1 MKFAKPLLFIAF
13 LAAISYA
20 KAQEDTS
27 LVNVYFFKNKY
38 FLTETG
44 KRNLKAFIDEH
55 KNDKNLYVVGR
66 CDKWGALEYNDWLS
80 VQRAQTVAKFMQ
92 ANGFPVENIDTI
104 KGYGKRK
111 QLAVGTP
118 KTVDSLNR
126 VVTITGSFAVV
137 KSLIE
142 TKREA
147 PVVKETPKPAPP
159 PPPVA
164 VVKKVIDTVYLA
176 DSIMVPPPYS
186 PEILAINPRPKKG
199 DILKIERSVNVSND
213 TPYVMKKLYVASETM
228 EDKPAVAVAPPPAV
242 APAGPTSNEVSEDS
256 KDLNKEVSDKLK
268 NTKVGESLVLRGINF
283 DNGYHTILKKD
294 MPALQAVLSALKE
307 IPTLKVEIQ
316 GHVCCWPKG
325 EEGFDRDTKE
335 YNLSYNRAQVVY
347 QWLVDNGIDKSR
359 LTFNGYGMKNPLVY
373 PEKNKSD
380 QYKNRRV
387 EFKVTAK

>member
-1 MKFAKPLLFIAF
+1 MKFTKPLLLLVF
-13 LAAISYA
+13 LAAITVTR
-20 KAQEDTS
+20 AQEDTS

-38 FLTETG
+38 FLTEKG
-44 KRNLKAFIDEH
+44 KQNLKQFIDDH
-55 KNDKNLYVVGR
+55 KNDAHLYVVGR
-66 CDKWGALEYNDWLS
+66 CDKWGAVEYNDWLS

-92 ANGFPVENIDTI
+92 DNGFPVANIDTV
-104 KGYGKRK
+104 KGYGKRR
-111 QLAVGTP
+111 QLAIGTP

-147 PVVKETPKPAPP
+147 PVAEAPKPLPP
-159 PPPVA
+159 
-164 VVKKVIDTVYLA
+164 VVKKVIDTVYTN

-186 PEILAINPRPKKG
+186 ADILAINAHPHKG
-199 DILKIERSVNVSND
+199 DILKIERSVLVKSD
-213 TPYVMKKLYVASETM
+213 TPFVNKRLYVAAETM
-228 EDKPAVAVAPPPAV
+228 EEPKVAVAPPPPPAPPAV
-242 APAGPTSNEVSEDS
+242 AAAPESNEISEDTKES
-256 KDLNKEVSDKLK
+256 ELNNEVMKRLR

-294 MPALQAVLSALKE
+294 LPTLQAVLEAMKQ

-316 GHVCCWPKG
+316 GHVCCWPMG
-325 EEGFDRDTKE
+325 EEGFDRQTKE

-347 QWLVDNGIDKSR
+347 QYLVDNGISKDR
-359 LTFNGYGMKNPLVY
+359 LTFNGYGMKKPLVY

-387 EFKVTAK
+387 EFKIVSR

>member
-1 MKFAKPLLFIAF
+1 MKFSKPLLLIVF
-13 LAAISYA
+13 LCAITMV

-38 FLTETG
+38 FLTETA
-44 KRNLKAFIDEH
+44 KRNLKQFIEEH

-92 ANGFPVENIDTI
+92 ANGFPVDNIDTI
-104 KGYGKRK
+104 KGYGKRR

-118 KTVDSLNR
+118 KTNDSLNR

-137 KSLIE
+137 KKLIE

-164 VVKKVIDTVYLA
+164 VAKKVIDTVYLA

-186 PEILAINPRPKKG
+186 PEILAIHPHPRKG
-199 DILKIERSVNVSND
+199 DILKVERSVNVRND
-213 TPYVMKKLYVASETM
+213 TPFVMKKLYVASETM
-228 EDKPAVAVAPPPAV
+228 EDKPVVAA
-242 APAGPTSNEVSEDS
+242 APAPAPEAPTSNEVSEDS
-256 KDLNKEVSDKLK
+256 KDLNKDVSDKLK
-268 NTKVGESLVLRGINF
+268 NAKVGESMVLRGINF

-294 MPALQAVLSALKE
+294 MPALQAVLNALKE

-325 EEGFDRDTKE
+325 EEGFDRETKE
-335 YNLSYNRAQVVY
+335 YNLSYNRAHVVY
-347 QWLVDNGIDKSR
+347 QWLIDNGIDKSR
-359 LTFNGYGMKNPLVY
+359 LTFNGYGMKNPLVW

-387 EFKVTAK
+387 EFKVVSK